1 MKSLESIYESILLEN
16 QNTNNIDL
24 ELLKK
29 CVDGTYTINDD
40 GSIDVKG
47 DIYYSSKNHSRR

>member
-1 MKSLESIYESILLEN
+1 MKSLESMYNSILLEN
-16 QNTNNIDL
+16 QNSNKIDIK
-24 ELLKK
+24 LLKK
-29 CVDGTYTINDD
+29 YVKCTYTINDD